1 MGQTHHKTIH
11 HNHHYRHNYEHWY
24 HHQVGDNCYLNSN
37 AIFESKVELTTELLL
52 MFGFIVYYSLTTESL
67 TLDKLIRFVPRLPK
81 VWVPK
86 FNNNR
91 SSVSNEILNPP
102 RYLIFGILVVDYNWR
117 YLVFGS
123 NTQKTSIH

>member
-81 VWVPK
+81 VWVSK
-86 FNNNR
+86 FNNSR
-91 SSVSNEILNPP
+91 SRVSNEILNAP

-123 NTQKTSIH
+123 NTQKKSIH